1 MTTFVPYWNPEAYLH
16 DLEKNG
22 TDITKLKEL
31 HEKYPP
37 HVENFYTKKEPFVLN
52 MTPIEKLYAKY
63 PGKKPP
69 LDERIKAC
77 HEAGYSEAVLINMM
91 KYDEK
96 CKAEMKKSEEFIF
109 NIFGDVNDKKTS
121 SVKKKTIYQILKIRK
136 QYCALPEPNDEELP
150 NEDAVV
156 EDADD

>member
-16 DLEKNG
+16 DLAKSG
-22 TDITKLKEL
+22 TDITKLKQL
-31 HEKYPP
+31 HEEFPP
-37 HVENFYTKKEPFVLN
+37 HVDKFYTKKEPLVLN
-52 MTPIEKLYAKY
+52 LTPVEKLYAKY

-77 HEAGYSEAVLINMM
+77 HEAGYPEEQLIDMM
-91 KYDEK
+91 KKDAKRLTEK
-96 CKAEMKKSEEFIF
+96 PELDKFLF

-136 QYCALPEPNDEELP
+136 QYCALPEPDDEELP
-150 NEDAVV
+150 NEYAVV